1 MNRRELMQAASAI
14 GVAGFIPGISLAQ
27 AMADITASSYPEPS
41 SVRETLSL
49 DKGWRFHEGDIEI
62 PWPSS
67 NNNTYDWTKTGAATG
82 AAGIA
87 YDDSQWP
94 TVSVPHDFVSFQ
106 PVGEHDNGAQ
116 GFRPRGYAWYRN
128 TLRFEESDRGKSIEL
143 QLDGISTLATIWFNG
158 IMVCHSTSGYV
169 SNYIDLTPFIVYGDV
184 NTLAIRVD
192 AHMLE
197 GWWYEGGGI
206 YRHAWVVKRNPVH
219 IRTDGVYAFPVK
231 SGDGWTIPVEVTLYN
246 MTGEAAPVEVA
257 VELRDASGA
266 VLKTAQVTA
275 SVASLDEAV
284 ARLSL
289 SYDTPKLWST
299 DAPNLYTV
307 HVKLSQNGRLVDES
321 TIETGFRTLHF
332 DANKGLFL
340 NGKHIKVQ
348 GVCNHQDHAGVG
360 VAIPDALWA
369 FRLKKLKELGVNA
382 MRCSHNAPSNVFLKL
397 ADRMGFLVMDENRM
411 FNPSPEY
418 LDQLKWMVRRDRNHP
433 SVYLWSVFNE
443 EPMQGTEQGAEM
455 VRRMSAAVKQLDNN
469 RPVTAAMSGGMFE
482 AHNVSQVVD
491 VVGFNYQQDKYDAF
505 HAANPDKPMMSSE
518 DTSAFMTRGE
528 YISDR
533 DGRHVIASYDDD
545 AAPWGETH
553 LGAWKAIAQRDF
565 IAGGFVWTGFDYHG
579 EPTPLTWPANS
590 SVFGIMDL
598 CGFEKAAFYMH
609 QAQWVPSDGKNG
621 RPVLWL
627 IPHWNW
633 TAGDNVRVM
642 AMTNLDEV
650 ELSLNGKVIGRQKAD
665 PWAMNT
671 WHVPFAPGRLR
682 VIGFKAG
689 KPVAD
694 CFVETT
700 GEPAALKV
708 TPERTTAAG
717 DGIDVLTVRIEAV
730 DAKGRTVP
738 QAMNACTFEVTGGDI
753 IGVGNGDQ
761 DSLESEKG
769 NKRKLFN
776 GLAQVIVQTREGAG
790 KLVVTARADGLKAG
804 MAEVK
809 LVAAPAWPYQA
820 VTGTV
825 QPLAEF
831 HLSPVSSAPGKA
843 DEHGERLKPGTAPVV
858 AKGDGY
864 AVAVVSVTPYAGFQ
878 SGARLVFNRV
888 LGEVSVSVDGKVVAR
903 KTDAAEG
910 RLEAPLAAGQG
921 ARSAML
927 TFKVRNGEAFGLPG
941 KAYVTV

>member
-27 AMADITASSYPEPS
+27 TMADITASSFPEPS
-41 SVRETLSL
+41 TVRETLSL
-49 DKGWRFHEGDIEI
+49 DKGWRFHEGDIPI
-62 PWPSS
+62 PWPTS
-67 NNNTYDWTKTGAATG
+67 NSNTYDWTKTGNAGGAAAT
-82 AAGIA
+82 A

-128 TLRFEESDRGKSIEL
+128 TLRFEEGDRGKSIEL

-158 IMVCHSTSGYV
+158 IVVCHSTSGYV
-169 SNYIDLTPFIVYGDV
+169 SNSIDLTPFIVYGDV

-192 AHMLE
+192 AHALE

-206 YRHAWVVKRNPVH
+206 YRHARIVKRAPVH
-219 IRTDGVYAFPVK
+219 ITTDGVYAFPVK
-231 SGDGWTIPVEVTLYN
+231 SNDGWRIPVEVTLYN
-246 MTGEAAPVEVA
+246 MLSDAAEVQ
-257 VELRDASGA
+257 VVSELRDASGA
-266 VLKTAQVTA
+266 VLRTAQATA
-275 SVASLDEAV
+275 TVPSLDQAV
-284 ARLSL
+284 AKLSL
-289 SYDTPKLWST
+289 AYDTPKLWST
-299 DAPNLYTV
+299 DEPNLYTV
-307 HVKLSQNGRLVDES
+307 HTKLVKDGKLIDES
-321 TIETGFRTLHF
+321 TVETGFRTLHF
-332 DANKGLFL
+332 DADKGLFL

-360 VAIPDALWA
+360 VAVPDALWA

-397 ADRMGFLVMDENRM
+397 ADRLGFLVMDENRM

-455 VRRMSAAVKQLDNN
+455 VRRMSAAVKQLDDN

-482 AHNVSQVVD
+482 PHNVSQVVD
-491 VVGFNYQQDKYDAF
+491 VVGFNYQQDKYDPF
-505 HAANPDKPMMSSE
+505 HAANPGKPMMSSE

-553 LGAWKAIAQRDF
+553 LHAWKAIAERDF

-609 QAQWVPSDGKNG
+609 QAQWVKD

-633 TAGDNVRVM
+633 KAGDNVRVM
-642 AMTNLDEV
+642 AMTNLDAV
-650 ELSLNGKVIGRQKAD
+650 ELSLNGKAISRQKAD

-671 WHVPFAPGRLR
+671 WHVPFAPGRLQ
-682 VIGFKAG
+682 VVGFKGGRA
-689 KPVAD
+689 VAKA
-694 CFVETT
+694 FVETA
-700 GEPAALKV
+700 GEPVALKV
-708 TPERTTAAG
+708 TPERPTAAG
-717 DGIDVLTVRIEAV
+717 DGIDVLTFRIEAL
-730 DAKGRTVP
+730 DARGRPVP
-738 QAMNACTFEVTGGDI
+738 LAQNACVFEVTGGDI

-761 DSLESEKG
+761 DSLEPEKG
-769 NKRKLFN
+769 NRRKLFN
-776 GLAQVIVQTREGAG
+776 GLAQVIVQTREGGVG
-790 KLVVTARADGLKAG
+790 KLTVTARADGLKPG

-809 LVAAPAWPYQA
+809 LMAARAWPYQA
-820 VTGTV
+820 VTGPM
-825 QPLAEF
+825 QPLPRF
-831 HLSPVSSAPGKA
+831 GLSTGAKDALKA
-843 DEHGERLKPGTAPVV
+843 GSAPVV
-858 AKGDGY
+858 AKGDGEVT
-864 AVAVVSVTPYAGFQ
+864 AMADVTPYAGFQ
-878 SGARLVFNRV
+878 SGGKLVFNRV
-888 LGEVSVSVDGKVVAR
+888 AGEMAVRVDGQLVAQ
-903 KTDAAEG
+903 KTDPAEG
-910 RLEAPLAAGQG
+910 PFEAPLPAGHGARKVELVFKTRAGQ
-921 ARSAML
+921 
-927 TFKVRNGEAFGLPG
+927 AFGLPG
-941 KAYVTV
+941 KAYVTA